1 MIKLKNVFL
10 KLNREY
16 FALYDIN
23 LEVNKGEKVAVVGGD
38 QSGKTMLFS
47 LLTKLERATRGDIY
61 IKDTLIDKI
70 NFEFDVS
77 MGYLPTKNIFFEN
90 KTVKQ
95 NLEYILKERKIK
107 KEEIDGI
114 ISNKLTE
121 FNFSNYSE
129 HKVKE
134 LTEFEKT
141 ILSIIRLSLRDL
153 EILLIDSIFENY
165 NSKENEKLIK
175 IINNNLIKPETTVLL
190 ATKNEDIAKLFNCKI
205 IKINSGSLE
214 D

>member
-38 QSGKTMLFS
+38 QSGKTMLLR